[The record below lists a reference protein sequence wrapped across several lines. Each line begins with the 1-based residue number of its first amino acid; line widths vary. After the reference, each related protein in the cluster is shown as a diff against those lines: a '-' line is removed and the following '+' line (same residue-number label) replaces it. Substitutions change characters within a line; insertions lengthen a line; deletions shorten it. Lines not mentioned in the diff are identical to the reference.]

1 MKRALLALIIILTIG
16 VVMSL
21 HDVDKTSSNRITSI
35 LNSAD
40 DVQQRMAQGTSQVQ
54 NAGEE
59 ESDGL
64 RTLERQIMAVQDGT
78 NKAVFGFYGT
88 ANKFGFKVAEDG
100 VDVLTAS
107 DDQLLFNSE
116 QNVFKIV
123 KIGTSATPSATVSKA
138 GTNQYGVATNS
149 TTIAHG
155 LGYIPAV
162 IAYAYDNSASTYVL
176 LPWSSQN
183 GVSTNS
189 FTTVTYGIAVDDTN
203 VYLSTNLF
211 TYNASVTES
220 GWNVK
225 YYLLQETAN

>member
-1 MKRALLALIIILTIG
+1 
-16 VVMSL
+16 MSL
-21 HDVDKTSSNRITSI
+21 HDVDKTNSNRITSI

-123 KIGTSATPSATVSKA
+123 KTGTVS
-138 GTNQYGVATNS
+138 VD
-149 TTIAHG
+149 
-155 LGYIPAV
+155 AV
-162 IAYAYDNSASTYVL
+162 SPGSSTY
-176 LPWSSQN
+176 
-183 GVSTNS
+183 
-189 FTTVTYGIAVDDTN
+189 TTVTHNLGYVPAAVAYADVDGIYAALPYTTIN
-203 VYLSTNLF
+203 TSTGTVAGSIQYIITSSTIVFFSTSSSVGVGF
-211 TYNASVTES
+211 TELDIR
-220 GWNVK
+220 
-225 YYLLQETAN
+225 YYLLRETAN